1 MIRITH
7 INYILENTTV
17 EQSSNFVDFIN
28 CASRI
33 CLSQKC
39 KCQSSGFEVV
49 AILSFED

>member
-1 MIRITH
+1 MIRIAH

-17 EQSSNFVDFIN
+17 VQSSNFVDFIN

-39 KCQSSGFEVV
+39 QSSGFEVV